1 MQENCRSDNPARG
14 IVLPAAE
21 RRKIDLDADRY
32 AAFGR
37 ALAAAE
43 ARGKRWQAVAP
54 PRSGRLAYDRSLG
67 RAEEHHPRLPA
78 LARPR
83 AQSGREHWQ
92 YLRQNRLSKRVF
104 ETYEAIIE
112 AACDAWRSLLAEPTT
127 ITSIGHR
134 GWAHVGQ
141 KKGRWY
147 NEVSWSP
154 AG

>member
-83 AQSGREHWQ
+83 AQSGREHLAVPAPELASVMGPSVSIPNLAAG
-92 YLRQNRLSKRVF
+92 YLLPSVVG
-104 ETYEAIIE
+104 AL
-112 AACDAWRSLLAEPTT
+112 AAT
-127 ITSIGHR
+127 
-134 GWAHVGQ
+134 
-141 KKGRWY
+141 
-147 NEVSWSP
+147 
-154 AG
+154 